1 QRVARSA
8 DRRSAFRVPDEA
20 RRDDDRARRA
30 DARSVHGWR
39 LDRRRV
45 HGVPHP
51 RLATRSDPP
60 RSRGSRVNER
70 RKHQMTVTPTKTQE
84 IPLVDLKAQ
93 YATIRDEIREAIDGV
108 LESMQLTIGPN
119 VRAFDQEWAAYCG
132 TKHAIG
138 VGSGTDALQL
148 AIRAIGVSSG
158 DEVIT
163 VSHTFFA
170 TVEAILY
177 ANARPILVDV
187 DEKTMLMDA
196 SAVAAAITPR
206 TKAIIPVHLYGRT
219 VDLKPLKQI
228 AGDRNIAIIED
239 AAQSH
244 GALLDDGKKPGGGCR
259 VSAFSF
265 YCSKNL
271 GAYGEAGSIVTND
284 DKLADDLRALREH
297 GQSTRYYNPVVGYNA
312 RLEEIEA
319 AILRVKLRKLDEWN
333 ARRCAI
339 AKQYNAMLKDSG
351 VITPEIPAGNRH
363 VFYAYAIRVPDGRR
377 DAMRAYLGERGIG
390 TQIHYPV
397 PIHMQEAANFLG
409 YRKGRLPVDQKVA
422 DEVLSLPIYAELT
435 DAMAERVASEVTAF
449 MKK

>member
-1 QRVARSA
+1 
-8 DRRSAFRVPDEA
+8 
-20 RRDDDRARRA
+20 
-30 DARSVHGWR
+30 
-39 LDRRRV
+39 
-45 HGVPHP
+45 
-51 RLATRSDPP
+51 
-60 RSRGSRVNER
+60 
-70 RKHQMTVTPTKTQE
+70 MTVTPTKTQE

-93 YATIRDEIREAIDGV
+93 YATIRTEVREAIDGV
-108 LESMQLTIGPN
+108 LESMQLTIVPN
-119 VRAFDQEWAAYCG
+119 VRAFDQEWAKYCG

-239 AAQSH
+239 AAQAH
-244 GALLDDGKKPGGGCR
+244 GALLDDGKRAGSGGR
-259 VSAFSF
+259 VSAYSF

-271 GAYGEAGSIVTND
+271 GAYGEAGSIVTTD

-297 GQSTRYYNPVVGYNA
+297 GQSTRYYHPVVGYNV
-312 RLEEIEA
+312 RLDEIQA
-319 AILRVKLRKLDEWN
+319 AILRIKLRKLDEWN
-333 ARRCAI
+333 ARRVAI
-339 AKQYNAMLKDSG
+339 ARQYNALLKDSG
-351 VITPEIPAGNRH
+351 VITPEIPSGDRH
-363 VFYAYAIRVPDGRR
+363 VFYAYAIRVPNGRR

-409 YRKGRLPVDQKVA
+409 YRKGDLPVTEKVA

-435 DAMAERVASEVTAF
+435 DAMVDRVASEIIAF
-449 MKK
+449 MKT

>member
-1 QRVARSA
+1 
-8 DRRSAFRVPDEA
+8 
-20 RRDDDRARRA
+20 
-30 DARSVHGWR
+30 
-39 LDRRRV
+39 
-45 HGVPHP
+45 
-51 RLATRSDPP
+51 
-60 RSRGSRVNER
+60 
-70 RKHQMTVTPTKTQE
+70 MTVTPTKTQG

-93 YATIRDEIREAIDGV
+93 YATIRAEVREAIDGV

-148 AIRAIGVSSG
+148 AIRALGVSSG

-196 SAVAAAITPR
+196 AAVAAAITPR
-206 TKAIIPVHLYGRT
+206 TKLIIPVHLYGRT
-219 VDLKPLKQI
+219 VDMKPLKQI
-228 AGDRNIAIIED
+228 ASDRNIAILED
-239 AAQSH
+239 AAQAH
-244 GALLDDGKKPGGGCR
+244 GALLDDGKRAGTGGR
-259 VSAFSF
+259 VSAYSF

-297 GQSTRYYNPVVGYNA
+297 GQSTRYYHPVVGYNA
-312 RLEEIEA
+312 RLDEIQA
-319 AILRVKLRKLDEWN
+319 AILRIKLRKLDEWN
-333 ARRCAI
+333 ARRRAI
-339 AKQYNAMLKDSG
+339 AKQYNAFLKDSG
-351 VITPEIPAGNRH
+351 VITPEIPSGDRH
-363 VFYAYAIRVPDGRR
+363 VFYAYAIRVPNGRR
-377 DAMRAYLGERGIG
+377 DAMRAYLAERGIG

-409 YRKGRLPVDQKVA
+409 YRKGDLPVTEKVA

-435 DAMAERVASEVTAF
+435 DGMAERVASEVTAF

>member
-1 QRVARSA
+1 
-8 DRRSAFRVPDEA
+8 
-20 RRDDDRARRA
+20 
-30 DARSVHGWR
+30 
-39 LDRRRV
+39 
-45 HGVPHP
+45 
-51 RLATRSDPP
+51 
-60 RSRGSRVNER
+60 
-70 RKHQMTVTPTKTQE
+70 MTVTPTKTQE

-93 YATIRDEIREAIDGV
+93 YATIRDEVRQAIDGV
-108 LESMQLTIGPN
+108 LDSMQLTIGPN

-148 AIRAIGVSSG
+148 AIRALGVSSG

-196 SAVAAAITPR
+196 GTVAAAITPR

-219 VDLKPLKQI
+219 VDMKAIRKI
-228 AGDRNIAIIED
+228 AQDRQIAIIED

-244 GALLDDGKKPGGGCR
+244 GALLDDGKRAGSGGKVG
-259 VSAFSF
+259 AYSF

-297 GQSTRYYNPVVGYNA
+297 GQSTRYYHPVVGYNA
-312 RLEEIEA
+312 RLDEIQA
-319 AILRVKLRKLDEWN
+319 AILRIKLRKLDEWN
-333 ARRCAI
+333 ARRRAI
-339 AKQYNAMLKDSG
+339 AKHYNELLKDAG
-351 VITPEIPAGNRH
+351 VITPEIPAGDRH
-363 VFYAYAIRVPDGRR
+363 VFYAYAIRVPNGRR
-377 DAMRAYLGERGIG
+377 DAMRAQLAERGIG

-397 PIHMQEAANFLG
+397 PIHMQEAAHFLG
-409 YRKGRLPVDQKVA
+409 YRKGDLPITEKVA
-422 DEVLSLPIYAELT
+422 DEVLSLPMYAELT
-435 DAMAERVASEVTAF
+435 DAMVDRVATEVTAF